1 MEATWKPHPFF
12 SSPRKAR
19 DKFWSPYPCNQWEQK
34 RYLPL
39 PLFFWV
45 FSSISCAWLAQ
56 LRYSSLAIHLEPS
69 SAMIWYNGWV
79 IWALCFEMWSEI
91 SELVVETIFCS
102 GNHGIKI
109 PKVEKPHWIAKHFAY
124 RNMFITQSLTRTDPS
139 CIALQCSLA
148 FTSSCRDNKFC
159 MQRYQYT
166 HQEVDL
172 SMKGPHTYSLME

>member
-39 PLFFWV
+39 PLFFCV

-56 LRYSSLAIHLEPS
+56 LRYASLAIHLEPS
-69 SAMIWYNGWV
+69 SAMNWYNGWV

-109 PKVEKPHWIAKHFAY
+109 PKVEKPHWIAKHLAY
-124 RNMFITQSLTRTDPS
+124 RKMFITQSLTNAITARNGDTMRKTAGQ
-139 CIALQCSLA
+139 I
-148 FTSSCRDNKFC
+148 T
-159 MQRYQYT
+159 
-166 HQEVDL
+166 
-172 SMKGPHTYSLME
+172 

>member
-19 DKFWSPYPCNQWEQK
+19 VKFWSPYPCNQWEQK

-39 PLFFWV
+39 PLFFCV

-56 LRYSSLAIHLEPS
+56 LRYASLAIHLEPS
-69 SAMIWYNGWV
+69 SAMNWYNGWV

-109 PKVEKPHWIAKHFAY
+109 PKVEKPHWIAKHLAY
-124 RNMFITQSLTRTDPS
+124 RKMFITQSLT
-139 CIALQCSLA
+139 
-148 FTSSCRDNKFC
+148 TSSCASSSSRG
-159 MQRYQYT
+159 
-166 HQEVDL
+166 HL
-172 SMKGPHTYSLME
+172 SAPLNLVKETSNACSAFWTERIIGAEAPAHGEHRW